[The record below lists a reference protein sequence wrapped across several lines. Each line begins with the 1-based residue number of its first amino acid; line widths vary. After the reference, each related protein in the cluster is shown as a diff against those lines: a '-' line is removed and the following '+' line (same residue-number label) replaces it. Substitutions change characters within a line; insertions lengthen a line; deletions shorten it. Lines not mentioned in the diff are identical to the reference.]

1 MNNITPPAFEDA
13 AHWCELGISCFA
25 ASAIAYI
32 IRYGF
37 LGSMTGID
45 SLFVI
50 MSLVLAW
57 ATYDRLVKPL
67 RLGKVPKHARKWA
80 IFLGLMGMFF
90 GLVIGIYVLFHADTK
105 IKDLLKTL

>member
-1 MNNITPPAFEDA
+1 MNAITPPAFKDA
-13 AHWCELGISCFA
+13 THWCELGISCFVA
-25 ASAIAYI
+25 QAIAYI

-45 SLFVI
+45 SLFMT

-67 RLGKVPKHARKWA
+67 RLEKVPKHARKWA

>member
-1 MNNITPPAFEDA
+1 MNNITPPVFKDA
-13 AHWCELGISCFA
+13 THWCELGISCFVA
-25 ASAIAYI
+25 QAIAYS

-37 LGSMTGID
+37 LRSTTGIV
-45 SLFVI
+45 SLFIV

-67 RLGKVPKHARKWA
+67 RLGKVPRHARKWA